1 MRFLLSA
8 LIVSIAA
15 GSAASGAAPRVA
27 VDELTSG
34 RVAYWRMDSVSGTT
48 TPGTPSA
55 ATLVNGAAAG
65 AGKFYGGIALDGTND
80 YLQVPDHAALN
91 FGTGSFTVAL
101 WFRPTTNDSKR
112 LINRWDGPGK
122 QGWLID
128 VHSGSGGV
136 AQLGALRF
144 RIDDSTSSDAAA
156 DNLEVIRDADL
167 ETRINLWNHVAVVVN
182 RSAAPGNVRVYF
194 NGVQLGGATN
204 LPSGF
209 GSVSNT
215 FTLGIGTIPSALG
228 KYFAGGVDE
237 VALYNR
243 ALSQT
248 EVRTLIRPLP
258 PDNVAAAL
266 DAGGFNPEV
275 TLTWD
280 AAPGA
285 DTYDVYRSID
295 GGAPTAV
302 ATGLTGTSYTDT
314 SLSFQN
320 QTFTVEY
327 TVRGVNFFQSLD
339 SLPASVTV
347 NPPPSRTG
355 DHTEGLFDDRCSCG
369 SAAPAPG
376 GAAAALALAGAALAA
391 LARRRRR

>member
-8 LIVSIAA
+8 FIVSIAA
-15 GSAASGAAPRVA
+15 GSATSGAAPRAA

-80 YLQVPDHAALN
+80 YLQVDDNAALN
-91 FGTGSFTVAL
+91 FGSGSFTAAL

-112 LINRWDGPGK
+112 LINKWDGPAQ
-122 QGWLID
+122 QGWLLD
-128 VHSGSGGV
+128 VHSGSGGA

-144 RIDDSTSSDAAA
+144 RIDDSTSSNAAA

-182 RSAAPGNVRVYF
+182 RSAAPGNVTIYC
-194 NGVQLGGATN
+194 NGVALGGATD
-204 LPSGF
+204 LPNGF

-215 FTLGIGTIPSALG
+215 FALGIGTIPSALG

-258 PDNVAAAL
+258 PENLTATGDPQASQ
-266 DAGGFNPEV
+266 V

-280 AAPGA
+280 PAPGA
-285 DTYDVYRSID
+285 DTYDVYRSIE
-295 GGAPTAV
+295 GGPPALV
-302 ATGLTGTSYTDT
+302 AQGLTGTSYSETVAPDT
-314 SLSFQN
+314 SY
-320 QTFTVEY
+320 TF
-327 TVRGVNFFQSLD
+327 TVRGVNFFQSAD
-339 SLPASVTV
+339 SQAVTISIG
-347 NPPPSRTG
+347 PPPSRTG
-355 DHTEGLFDDRCSCG
+355 DHTEGLFDERCSCG